1 MERRYAAP
9 CRSHRWS
16 VTYCIGS
23 VSDFGAVWTEDW
35 NHWGGSRYFG
45 VRIDPPRSTTPA
57 RCLKCVWK
65 IWSSSVPLFML
76 YRIAFGSARKAIGIV
91 WTHPYFTIALFSE
104 MLKNNMV
111 EKCYLYGYKNQGDRT
126 CWTSIE
132 FNSHRDPAVPW
143 ARVKTDMAGYKW
155 SFDVVKYD
163 SESIDITLK

>member
-1 MERRYAAP
+1 MERSWAAP
-9 CRSHRWS
+9 RRSHKWS
-16 VTYCIGS
+16 VTYWIGS
-23 VSDFGAVWTEDW
+23 VSHLGAVWTEHW
-35 NHWGGSRYFG
+35 NHWGGSKYSA
-45 VRIDPPRSTTPA
+45 VRIYRLGQPLRHHVWS
-57 RCLKCVWK
+57 VWK
-65 IWSSSVPLFML
+65 IWSSSVLLFML

-91 WTHPYFTIALFSE
+91 WTHPYFIIPLFSE
-104 MLKNNMV
+104 MLKNNAV
-111 EKCYLYGYKNQGDRT
+111 DKCFLYSYKNQGDRT